1 MVNTMR
7 QSQSYVVAVV
17 LAVAALPA
25 CGATVDVRPGAEA
38 LAPTVGTVVVLPVAI
53 DWGGAAERARIQ
65 RLAGD
70 SLIEVTGGRGVIA
83 DELRGTGDAD
93 LQAALRTLGEDGS
106 HALTFSVSV
115 GLGRRL
121 VNQANPIST
130 FQARR
135 RLVVDFFAHVDVR
148 HLGAPD
154 VIGTVDVVE
163 SGPAGEPEV
172 GPDGEHM
179 GPAAAIDAALARAV
193 STFAPRLYTP
203 PQRTV
208 IVEVP
213 VDASRNLISKVEA
226 LQQIYPELAMADA
239 QLLAESK
246 ERFLVV
252 EPGFLAKLGIARGDL
267 LGVPGGTT
275 TASRAALARAVARG
289 RKPLVSVVRGGQRFL
304 LPGGV

>member
-1 MVNTMR
+1 MITGMKWWCALLVMA
-7 QSQSYVVAVV
+7 S
-17 LAVAALPA
+17 LPA
-25 CGATVDVRPGAEA
+25 CGATVEMRPGAEA
-38 LAPTVGTVVVLPVAI
+38 LAPAVSTIVALPVAI
-53 DWGGAAERARIQ
+53 GWGGSGERARIQ

-70 SLIEVTGGRGVIA
+70 SLLELTGGRGVIA
-83 DELRGTGDAD
+83 DELRGTGEAD
-93 LQAALRTLGEDGS
+93 VQSALTALGEDGS

-115 GLGRRL
+115 GIGRRL

-130 FQARR
+130 FQAQR

-148 HLGAPD
+148 HVGVPD
-154 VIGTVDVVE
+154 IIGTVDAVD

-172 GPDGEHM
+172 APDGERL
-179 GPAAAIDAALARAV
+179 GPAAAIDAALASAV
-193 STFAPRLYTP
+193 SNFAPRLYTP

-208 IVEVP
+208 IAEVP
-213 VDASRNLISKVEA
+213 VDASRSIVQRVES
-226 LQQIYPELAMADA
+226 LQQLYPELPVADM

-252 EPGFLAKLGIARGDL
+252 EPGFLAQLGITRGDL

-289 RKPLVSVVRGGQRFL
+289 KKPLLAIVRGGQRFIL
-304 LPGGV
+304 SGS

>member
-1 MVNTMR
+1 MTR
-7 QSQSYVVAVV
+7 SSV
-17 LAVAALPA
+17 LLVLLTLPA
-25 CGATVDVRPGAEA
+25 CGATVEMRPGAEA
-38 LAPTVGTVVVLPVAI
+38 LAPAVTTIVALPVAI
-53 DWGGAAERARIQ
+53 GWGGAPERARIQ

-70 SLIEVTGGRGVIA
+70 SLLELTGGRGVIA
-83 DELRGTGDAD
+83 DELRGTGEDD
-93 LQAALRTLGEDGS
+93 VRAALRALGEDGA

-115 GLGRRL
+115 GIGRRL
-121 VNQANPIST
+121 VNQANPISS
-130 FQARR
+130 FQAQR
-135 RLVVDFFAHVDVR
+135 RLVVDFYAHVEVR

-154 VIGTVDVVE
+154 VIGSVDVVE

-172 GPDGEHM
+172 GPRGERL
-179 GPAAAIDAALARAV
+179 GPAAAIDAALASAV
-193 STFAPRLYTP
+193 SSFAPRLYTP

-213 VDASRNLISKVEA
+213 VDASRNLVSKIET
-226 LQQIYPELAMADA
+226 LQQLYPELSMADM

-252 EPGFLAKLGIARGDL
+252 EPGFLTQLGISRGDL

-289 RKPLVSVVRGGQRFL
+289 GKPLLAIIRGGQRFIL
-304 LPGGV
+304 HAGA